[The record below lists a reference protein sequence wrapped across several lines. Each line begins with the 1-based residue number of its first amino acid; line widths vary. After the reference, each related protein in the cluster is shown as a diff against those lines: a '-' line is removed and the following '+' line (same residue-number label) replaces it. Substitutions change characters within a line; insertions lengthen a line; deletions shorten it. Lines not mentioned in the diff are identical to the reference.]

1 MIIAVNVA
9 LLISIVVVKVKWLV
23 EADIEVFAINKVFNK
38 LLKGMLAIP
47 VSDDNHN

>member
-23 EADIEVFAINKVFNK
+23 EADIEVFAIDKVFNK
-38 LLKGMLAIP
+38 LLEGMLAIP